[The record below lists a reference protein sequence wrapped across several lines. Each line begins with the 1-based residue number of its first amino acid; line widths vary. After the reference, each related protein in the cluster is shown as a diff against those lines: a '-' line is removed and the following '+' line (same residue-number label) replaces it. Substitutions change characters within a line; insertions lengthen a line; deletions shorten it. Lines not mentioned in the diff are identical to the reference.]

1 MHDLIFYCFSSKIYI
16 SKSETTSLK
25 KCIQKFLENIF
36 NASKFWAV
44 NTVIQYTVNPK
55 YYCSPPP
62 SHIVISL
69 PTIALK
75 VGSEK

>member
-1 MHDLIFYCFSSKIYI
+1 MHDLIFYCFSSKVYI

-44 NTVIQYTVNPK
+44 NTVIQYTVSQNIIA
-55 YYCSPPP
+55 SPP
-62 SHIVISL
+62 I
-69 PTIALK
+69 
-75 VGSEK
+75 

>member
-16 SKSETTSLK
+16 PKSETTSLK

-44 NTVIQYTVNPK
+44 NTVIHYTYNIQYTVDQNIIAP
-55 YYCSPPP
+55 
-62 SHIVISL
+62 HIVISL
-69 PTIALK
+69 PTFALFR
-75 VGSEK
+75 S